1 MATDAPWERPD
12 TNKKR
17 SASMTSDMATSLL
30 ELAFRHADM
39 LEHQMSGYAGL
50 ADSGWERVA
59 NESGMLCIA
68 AAVSAVRDS
77 KSLDASLAT
86 RLESELLETFVGG
99 IEAPFREEVRSA
111 LLERADAFSAI
122 MSDWPAERWTEQ
134 IGNQFALDCGI
145 FNSSAGKHGAV
156 AFSAVKDEA
165 RGAIDA
171 WAKEQ
176 HHPESDHPTGPGDAT
191 GPHAAG
197 TLIRR
202 MGAHSDAV
210 RGLRDEFEPIYCY
223 YFPRTWTVLLR
234 RWLSRHEP
242 RYALHLQ
249 SLADLKARAWHANE
263 ESTKTW
269 QAIAV
274 APLDAPLKAACHL
287 QYELV
292 YYDTVAMI
300 TFADFIGAMHRGAAD
315 DAARMH
321 GAFREAAAEAQIR
334 LRALARAA
342 DVARAHSS

>member
-1 MATDAPWERPD
+1 VKTGPA
-12 TNKKR
+12 
-17 SASMTSDMATSLL
+17 L
-30 ELAFRHADM
+30 ENT
-39 LEHQMSGYAGL
+39 MSGDAIDVLKFPVPKVHELDGGRFIGT
-50 ADSGWERVA
+50 A
-59 NESGMLCIA
+59 CIA
-68 AAVSAVRDS
+68 VTRDPEEGWLNLGTYRAMVHDS
-77 KSLDASLAT
+77 KS
-86 RLESELLETFVGG
+86 VGL
-99 IEAPFREEVRSA
+99 F
-111 LLERADAFSAI
+111 
-122 MSDWPAERWTEQ
+122 M
-134 IGNQFALDCGI
+134 
-145 FNSSAGKHGAV
+145 SSAGKHGAV

-176 HHPESDHPTGPGDAT
+176 HHPESDDPTGPGDAT

-274 APLDAPLKAACHL
+274 APLDAPLKAACHR